1 MRNYASPEIEISNLN
16 SSDIIATS
24 THYDKG
30 FDSGLAP
37 VSPKSQEPV
46 L

>member
-1 MRNYASPEIEISNLN
+1 MRKYQSPEIEISNLN
-16 SSDIIATS
+16 SSDVIATS

-37 VSPKSQEPV
+37 VSPKSNQQIN
-46 L
+46 